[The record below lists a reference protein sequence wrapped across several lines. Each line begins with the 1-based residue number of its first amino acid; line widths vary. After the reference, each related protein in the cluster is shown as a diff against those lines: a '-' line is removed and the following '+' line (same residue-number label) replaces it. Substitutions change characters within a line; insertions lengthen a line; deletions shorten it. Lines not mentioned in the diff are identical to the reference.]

1 MDLLISGATVLTM
14 DADLRVLPD
23 AFVGI
28 TGGKI
33 SFLGKAAPVEKP
45 KKIMDAT
52 GLVLMP
58 GLIDTHCHLTH
69 SILRN
74 YRDDL
79 PPLERLET
87 QLLPKLDRMD
97 RRIAAAAATLSIAEA
112 LQREH
117 LPERPGPLLRS
128 HRPGRGGQWHQMQS
142 GPGSRVVRGRF

>member
-87 QLLPKLDRMD
+87 
-97 RRIAAAAATLSIAEA
+97 
-112 LQREH
+112 
-117 LPERPGPLLRS
+117 
-128 HRPGRGGQWHQMQS
+128 
-142 GPGSRVVRGRF
+142 

>member
-1 MDLLISGATVLTM
+1 MDLLISAATVLTM

-97 RRIAAAAATLSIAEA
+97 RRIAAAAATL
-112 LQREH
+112 
-117 LPERPGPLLRS
+117 
-128 HRPGRGGQWHQMQS
+128 
-142 GPGSRVVRGRF
+142 

>member
-52 GLVLMP
+52 GSRAMVWGASASVTVMEP
-58 GLIDTHCHLTH
+58 
-69 SILRN
+69 
-74 YRDDL
+74 
-79 PPLERLET
+79 
-87 QLLPKLDRMD
+87 
-97 RRIAAAAATLSIAEA
+97 ATFL
-112 LQREH
+112 
-117 LPERPGPLLRS
+117 
-128 HRPGRGGQWHQMQS
+128 
-142 GPGSRVVRGRF
+142 